1 MEKNLIEWMDDYHRV
16 NNQAPEARIVKEMA
30 LQFSNY
36 EDQFKASKGWYEKFL
51 LRYKKKSKIGCI
63 QIKSSPTKSKV
74 DQQHA
79 NDYWFLSKKKG
90 SVYLSSDSKCYSMN
104 FQAKLDVSS

>member
-36 EDQFKASKGWYEKFL
+36 ED
-51 LRYKKKSKIGCI
+51 
-63 QIKSSPTKSKV
+63 
-74 DQQHA
+74 
-79 NDYWFLSKKKG
+79 
-90 SVYLSSDSKCYSMN
+90 
-104 FQAKLDVSS
+104 